1 MKNFNDNIGNRTR
14 DLPTCSAV
22 PEPTA
27 LPGAPVK
34 FYSEYFYEDLSDKIQ
49 IWLKS
54 GKVYGHF
61 T

>member
-1 MKNFNDNIGNRTR
+1 
-14 DLPTCSAV
+14 
-22 PEPTA
+22 
-27 LPGAPVK
+27 VK